1 MLLIYLLGLEQK
13 FPWPTR
19 HSISLMFSLWD
30 TRLDQ
35 LPTFHN
41 ITLNITK
48 YKLLKSCSI
57 HINLQVTLAIALYFL
72 SHQTSN
78 NLIQPFTLNLDSQ
91 DSQWTCNQSSCFLQN
106 FQRTYL
112 VKGRYLSL
120 TCSKEEF
127 ASEST
132 QSMGGGT

>member
-1 MLLIYLLGLEQK
+1 MSNGLSAE
-13 FPWPTR
+13 T
-19 HSISLMFSLWD
+19 SLANKTLNLSMFSLWD

-72 SHQTSN
+72 SH
-78 NLIQPFTLNLDSQ
+78 
-91 DSQWTCNQSSCFLQN
+91 
-106 FQRTYL
+106 
-112 VKGRYLSL
+112 
-120 TCSKEEF
+120 
-127 ASEST
+127 
-132 QSMGGGT
+132 